1 MPGTTARFGGTKFW
15 AVGICVSDPCW
26 LGEHAPG
33 GAICRFRLRQPHTV
47 SRRGQRLVPCAARR
61 PESKASGSSA
71 LIWVCSSRGRRC
83 CSRHMG
89 TRLRAPHHLARRY
102 LWSWLA
108 RICRGVCVD
117 RIRSRRAEHLLTT
130 CDERLPSA
138 LVPELTDP
146 IGEGFQSQ
154 GFGDWIDDQIRSF
167 PPSQRNAAAL
177 RWLVQWPVKKI
188 AETLG
193 VTPGTVKTELFRA
206 RRTIARRLAD
216 PQVIATLGMD
226 PQLLDRYV
234 GEHEQSAASRL
245 ANGARANRAF
255 DCCSGGRRH
264 DMDGS

>member
-1 MPGTTARFGGTKFW
+1 MPRAEQS
-15 AVGICVSDPCW
+15 VGSVCVS
-26 LGEHAPG
+26 LTRFHAGDSDLFLVLHADLSPKLAG
-33 GAICRFRLRQPHTV
+33 VARSFGFAPVEVDDAVQDTWVRAFE
-47 SRRGQRLVPCAARR
+47 RRTT
-61 PESKASGSSA
+61 
-71 LIWVCSSRGRRC
+71 WRGD
-83 CSRHMG
+83 G
-89 TRLRAPHHLARRY
+89 N